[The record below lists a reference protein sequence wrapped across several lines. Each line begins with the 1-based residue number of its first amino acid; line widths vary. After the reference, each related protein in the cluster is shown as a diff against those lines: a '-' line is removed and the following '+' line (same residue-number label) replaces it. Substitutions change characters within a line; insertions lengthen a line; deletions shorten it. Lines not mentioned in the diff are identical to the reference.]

1 MIRTRFAPSPTGF
14 LHVGGLRTALYNYLF
29 AKQNNG
35 QFVLR
40 IEDTDQRRKVA
51 GAVEN
56 LIATLDWAGVKPD
69 EGPNIGGEFG
79 PYVQSERL
87 DLYRKHALELL
98 EKGHAYYCFCS
109 AERLQQL
116 KERQTAQK
124 IPPRYDNHCRS
135 LSAAEVQR
143 RLAAGE
149 EHVIRLKVPPEG
161 TVMVTDLIR
170 GQVTFPVSQIDDQV
184 LIKSDGFP
192 TYHLANV
199 IDDHF
204 MQISHVIRGEEWL
217 PSTPKHVLL
226 YQYFGWELPQFAH
239 LSLLLNPDKSK
250 LSKRQGDIA
259 AEDYRK
265 KGFLPEA
272 LINFLALLGWN
283 PGDDREIF
291 SMDELIREFSLER
304 VGRSGAIFN
313 VEKLQWM
320 NGLYIRN
327 LQPQELLKAAR
338 PYLPVTDIW
347 SEEKTLAAL
356 NTVKDGLNTLADL
369 TAKTA
374 FYFAKSL
381 SYDSPDIQEFLA
393 APAAVAVLTA
403 LIPLV
408 QGVADFDGDNFVA
421 LIKNVQ
427 KATGVKGKPLWM
439 AVRAALTGESHGPEI
454 QHITNVL
461 DRKTCL
467 SRLTAALEYAQS
479 KVGQN

>member
-69 EGPNIGGEFG
+69 EGPQLGGEFG

-87 DLYRKHALELL
+87 DLYRKHARELL

-116 KERQTAQK
+116 KEWQTAQK
-124 IPPRYDNHCRS
+124 IPPRYDNHCRN

-149 EHVIRLKVPPEG
+149 EHVIRLKVPSEG
-161 TVMVTDLIR
+161 TVMVSDLIR
-170 GQVTFPVSQIDDQV
+170 GQVTFPVGQIDDQV

-226 YQYFGWELPQFAH
+226 YHYFGWELPQFAH

-250 LSKRQGDIA
+250 LSKRQGDVA
-259 AEDYRK
+259 VEDYHK
-265 KGFLPEA
+265 KGFLPQA

-283 PGDDREIF
+283 PGDEREIF
-291 SMDELIREFSLER
+291 SMNELIKEFSLER

-320 NGLYIRN
+320 NALYIRN
-327 LQPQELLKAAR
+327 LQPGELLKAAR
-338 PYLPVTDIW
+338 PYLPETDEW
-347 SEEKTLAAL
+347 NDEKILAAL
-356 NTVKDGLNTLADL
+356 VTVKDGLTAL
-369 TAKTA
+369 TDIPQKVA
-374 FYFAKSL
+374 FFFTPKL
-381 SYDSPDIQEFLA
+381 SYNAPDIQEFLA

-408 QGVADFDGDNFVA
+408 QVETNFNGDIFVA
-421 LIKNVQ
+421 LVKNVQ
-427 KATGVKGKPLWM
+427 KETGIKGKPLWM

-454 QHITNVL
+454 HHITGVL
-461 DRKTCL
+461 DRETCL
-467 SRLTAALEYAQS
+467 SRLAAALEYAQS
-479 KVGQN
+479 KVG